1 MLLKRLALKNFK
13 KHENLELTFR
23 EGLTA
28 IRGGNE
34 AGKSSTID
42 AIQYAFFGPKSVKS
56 AASDLVTWGAL
67 PKSMSVEVEVGNFL
81 ISRSPRG
88 AEVLS
93 MGRVV
98 VTGQSEVTKWVETN
112 VVGCPAATAARL
124 MVSGQMD
131 IRGTL
136 AAGPKATA
144 MLLEEAA
151 EFDLFDR
158 IIDAAQHKLP
168 LGAATVQADR
178 LQRLT
183 AELEGL
189 AVPTAPDAAAHEA
202 NLTALT
208 SSLAAAKEAEATLI
222 EKLGAARESI
232 RGLRDTRERRLRV
245 GQALAK
251 VEGRLNDLSVE
262 RTSVEGQATL
272 EPRATADLEE
282 GLRQSQ
288 DLEAR
293 RRAWAQFQK
302 LPQPARW
309 DRAAMNAE
317 IVRLQADIK
326 HADETVRQAQ
336 TNIKVAQA
344 KLINSSTCGFCG
356 QDVSQF
362 PEVAKRNADLEAAI
376 LSEGQRRVDA
386 LEGKEAAERGLE
398 NVQALFRVEDE
409 ILRGVRGIEQYLERD
424 ESVLPAMFTWKG
436 LPPPPPEEAEADYV
450 SMLEEAKRY
459 NDAILKASTK
469 LEMLNRQ
476 IHDLED
482 DRLKLVHELRG
493 LCPVSDEALAQAEAG
508 LKEGEE
514 TLAEARGAIMGLQRS
529 IDGAKTD
536 FQFAVAMHTAAL
548 EKRQQLEKQIES
560 TKQEIST
567 LEFNNGLVKKI
578 RAARPVIGNKL
589 WSMVLASVST
599 VFSQMRGERSIVAKE
614 KDGFTVNGRS
624 VDSLSGSTLDLL
636 GLAIRSALVKT
647 FVPGCSFI
655 ILDEP
660 SASCDASREAAMLGY
675 IAASGFS
682 QVLLVTHSDVSES
695 FANNLITL

>member
-1 MLLKRLALKNFK
+1 MLKKVELQNFRKHTDLKVRF
-13 KHENLELTFR
+13 T
-23 EGLTA
+23 EGLNVIRAPNEGGKTTTLEA
-28 IRGGNE
+28 I
-34 AGKSSTID
+34 A
-42 AIQYAFFGPKSVKS
+42 YALFGSKVLR
-56 AASDLVTWGAL
+56 DGLDNTVTWGQPTTSL
-67 PKSMSVEVEVGNFL
+67 KVTVEYGDYV
-81 ISRSPRG
+81 ITRSKKG
-88 AEVLS
+88 AEVLA
-93 MGRVV
+93 MGQVF
-98 VTGQSEVTKWVETN
+98 VTGQSEVTAFCEKLI
-112 VVGCPAATAARL
+112 GADGATAANL
-124 MVSGQMD
+124 MFSNQMGL
-131 IRGTL
+131 RGVLTN
-136 AAGPKATA
+136 GPKATA
-144 MLLEEAA
+144 QLIEDLG

-183 AELEGL
+183 AELEAL
-189 AVPTAPDAAAHEA
+189 TTPAQPDAAAHEA

-222 EKLGAARESI
+222 EKLAGARDAVAKMRHARAHRSTLE
-232 RGLRDTRERRLRV
+232 
-245 GQALAK
+245 ANLAK
-251 VEGRLNDLSVE
+251 VEGRLNDLRAE
-262 RTSVEGQATL
+262 RTSVEEQASL

-282 GLRQSQ
+282 GLRQFQ
-288 DLEAR
+288 DLAAR

-302 LPQPARW
+302 LPQPARHS
-309 DRAAMNAE
+309 REAMNAE
-317 IVRLQADIK
+317 ISRFQADIK
-326 HADETVRQAQ
+326 HADETMRQAQ

-344 KLINSSTCGFCG
+344 KLINSSTCGYCG

-362 PEVAKRNADLEAAI
+362 PEVAKLNAELEAAI
-376 LSEGQRRVDA
+376 LSEGQRRFEA
-386 LEGKEAAERGLE
+386 RESKEAAERGLE

-424 ESVLPAMFTWKG
+424 ESVLPALFAWKG
-436 LPPPPPEEAEADYV
+436 LPPPPPEEAEPDYAA
-450 SMLEEAKRY
+450 MLAEAKRY
-459 NDAILKASTK
+459 NDAILQARTK

-493 LCPVSDEALAQAEAG
+493 LSPVSDGTLAQAEAG

-514 TLAEARGAIMGLQRS
+514 TLAEARGAIMDLQRS
-529 IDGAKTD
+529 IDGAKAD

-548 EKRQQLEKQIES
+548 EKRAQLEKQIES
-560 TKQEIST
+560 TKQEISA
-567 LEFNNGLVKKI
+567 LEFNNALVKKI

-599 VFSQMRGERSIVAKE
+599 VFSQMRGENSIVSKE
-614 KDGFTVNGRS
+614 KDGFTVNGKS

-636 GLAIRSALVKT
+636 GLAIRCALTKT
-647 FVPGCSFI
+647 FVPGCQFI
-655 ILDEP
+655 VLDEP

>member
-1 MLLKRLALKNFK
+1 MLKKVELQNFRKHTDLKVCF
-13 KHENLELTFR
+13 T
-23 EGLTA
+23 EGLNVIRAPNEGGKTTTLEA
-28 IRGGNE
+28 I
-34 AGKSSTID
+34 A
-42 AIQYAFFGPKSVKS
+42 YALFGSKVLR
-56 AASDLVTWGAL
+56 DGLDNTVTWGQPTNSL
-67 PKSMSVEVEVGNFL
+67 KVTVEYGDYV
-81 ISRSPRG
+81 ITRSKKG

-93 MGRVV
+93 MGQVF
-98 VTGQSEVTKWVETN
+98 VTGQSEVTAFCEKLI
-112 VVGCPAATAARL
+112 GADGATAANL
-124 MVSGQMD
+124 MLSNQMGL
-131 IRGTL
+131 RGVLTN
-136 AAGPKATA
+136 GPKATA
-144 MLLEEAA
+144 QLIEDLG
-151 EFDLFDR
+151 EFSLFDKLL
-158 IIDAAQHKLP
+158 DAAQHKLP

-178 LQRLT
+178 LQRLV

-189 AVPTAPDAAAHEA
+189 TMPAQPDAAAHEA
-202 NLTALT
+202 NVLALSTSLT
-208 SSLAAAKEAEATLI
+208 AAKEAEATLI
-222 EKLGAARESI
+222 EKLAGARESV

-245 GQALAK
+245 GQALTK

-272 EPRATADLEE
+272 EPRSTADIEE
-282 GLRQSQ
+282 GLRQAQ
-288 DLEAR
+288 DLETR

-302 LPQPARW
+302 LPQPERH
-309 DRAAMNAE
+309 DREAMNAE

-326 HADETVRQAQ
+326 HADETGRQAQ

-344 KLINSSTCGFCG
+344 KLINSSTCGYCG

-362 PEVAKRNADLEAAI
+362 PEVAKLNAELEAAI
-376 LSEGQRRVDA
+376 LGEERRTVEA
-386 LEGKEAAERGLE
+386 LESKEAAERGLDT
-398 NVQALFRVEDE
+398 VQALFRVEDE

-424 ESVLPAMFTWKG
+424 ESVLPAMFTWQG
-436 LPPPPPEEAEADYV
+436 LPPPPPEEAEADYA
-450 SMLEEAKRY
+450 SMLEHAKRY

-482 DRLKLVHELRG
+482 DRLKLVDELRG

-508 LKEGEE
+508 LKEGEG
-514 TLAEARGAIMGLQRS
+514 TLTEARDAIMGLQRS
-529 IDGAKTD
+529 IDGAKAD
-536 FQFAVAMHTAAL
+536 FQFAVAMHTTAL
-548 EKRQQLEKQIES
+548 EKRAQLEKQVES
-560 TKQEIST
+560 TKQEVST
-567 LEFNNGLVKKI
+567 LEFNNSLVKKI
-578 RAARPVIGNKL
+578 RAARPIIGNKL

-599 VFSQMRGERSIVAKE
+599 VFSQMRGENSIVSKE
-614 KDGFTVNGRS
+614 KDGFMVNGRS

-636 GLAIRSALVKT
+636 GLSIRSALVKT
-647 FVPGCSFI
+647 FVPGCPFI

>member
-1 MLLKRLALKNFK
+1 MLKKVKLQNFR
-13 KHENLELTFR
+13 KHTDLTVPFT
-23 EGLTA
+23 EGLNV
-28 IRGGNE
+28 IRAANEGGKTTILE
-34 AGKSSTID
+34 AVS
-42 AIQYAFFGPKSVKS
+42 YALFGSRVLR
-56 AASDLVTWGAL
+56 DGLDNTVTWGQPVKAL
-67 PKSMSVEVEVGNFL
+67 KVEVEYGDYV
-81 ISRSPRG
+81 ITRSKAG

-93 MGRVV
+93 MGQVF
-98 VTGQSEVTKWVETN
+98 VTGQSEVTAFCEKLI
-112 VVGCPAATAARL
+112 GADGATAANL
-124 MVSGQMD
+124 MFSNQMGL
-131 IRGTL
+131 RGVLTN
-136 AAGPKATA
+136 GPKATSQ
-144 MLLEEAA
+144 LIEDLS
-151 EFDLFDR
+151 EFSLFDR

-189 AVPTAPDAAAHEA
+189 ATPAQPDAAAHEA
-202 NLTALT
+202 NVLAL
-208 SSLAAAKEAEATLI
+208 SNSLATAKEAEATLI
-222 EKLGAARESI
+222 EKLAGAREGL
-232 RGLRDTRERRLRV
+232 RDLRDTRERKLRLD
-245 GQALAK
+245 QALAK
-251 VEGRLNDLSVE
+251 VEGRLNDLGVE
-262 RTSVEGQATL
+262 RAGLQKSATL

-282 GLRQSQ
+282 SLRQFQ
-288 DLEAR
+288 DLTAR

-302 LPQPARW
+302 LPQPERL
-309 DRAAMNAE
+309 DREAMNAE

-326 HADETVRQAQ
+326 HADETMQQAQ

-362 PEVAKRNADLEAAI
+362 PEVAKLNAELEAAI
-376 LSEGQRRVDA
+376 LSEGQRRVEA
-386 LEGKEAAERGLE
+386 LESKEAAERGLE
-398 NVQALFRVEDE
+398 DVQALFRVEDG

-424 ESVLPAMFTWKG
+424 ESVLPAMFSWKG
-436 LPPPPPEEAEADYV
+436 LPPPPPEEAEPDYAA
-450 SMLEEAKRY
+450 MLAEAKRY

-469 LEMLNRQ
+469 LEMLNCQ
-476 IHDLED
+476 IHELDD
-482 DRLKLVHELRG
+482 DRLKLVDELRG

-514 TLAEARGAIMGLQRS
+514 TLAEARGIITELHRS
-529 IDGAKTD
+529 IDAAKAD

-548 EKRQQLEKQIES
+548 EKRQQLEKQIDG
-560 TKQEIST
+560 TKQEISA
-567 LEFNNGLVKKI
+567 LEFNNNLVKKI

-636 GLAIRSALVKT
+636 GLAIRAALVKT
-647 FVPGCSFI
+647 FVPGCPFL

-660 SASCDASREAAMLGY
+660 SASCDASREASMLGY
-675 IAASGFS
+675 VAAAGFK
-682 QVLLVTHSDVSES
+682 QVLLVTHSDAVES
-695 FANNLITL
+695 FSRTVIRLD

>member
-1 MLLKRLALKNFK
+1 MLKKVELQNFRKHTDLKVRF
-13 KHENLELTFR
+13 T
-23 EGLTA
+23 EGLNVIRAANEGGKTTTLEA
-28 IRGGNE
+28 I
-34 AGKSSTID
+34 A
-42 AIQYAFFGPKSVKS
+42 YALFGSKVLR
-56 AASDLVTWGAL
+56 DGLDNTVTWGQPTNSL
-67 PKSMSVEVEVGNFL
+67 KVTVEYGDYV
-81 ISRSPRG
+81 ITRSKKG
-88 AEVLS
+88 AEVLA
-93 MGRVV
+93 MGQVF
-98 VTGQSEVTKWVETN
+98 VTGQSEVTAFCEKLI
-112 VVGCPAATAARL
+112 GADGATAANL
-124 MVSGQMD
+124 MFSNQMGL
-131 IRGTL
+131 RGVLTN
-136 AAGPKATA
+136 GPKATA
-144 MLLEEAA
+144 QLIEDLG

-183 AELEGL
+183 AELEAL
-189 AVPTAPDAAAHEA
+189 TTPAQPDAAAHEA

-222 EKLGAARESI
+222 EKLAGARDAVAKMRHARAHRSTLE
-232 RGLRDTRERRLRV
+232 
-245 GQALAK
+245 ANLAK
-251 VEGRLNDLSVE
+251 VEGRLNDLRVE

-302 LPQPARW
+302 LPTPERHS
-309 DRAAMNAE
+309 RKAMDAE
-317 IVRLQADIK
+317 IVCIQADIK
-326 HADETVRQAQ
+326 RADEAVRQAQ
-336 TNIKVAQA
+336 TNIKVAKA
-344 KLINSSTCGFCG
+344 KLTTSSTCGFCG

-362 PEVAKRNADLEAAI
+362 PEVAKRNAELAAAI
-376 LSEGQRRVDA
+376 LGEERRTVEA
-386 LEGKEAAERGLE
+386 LESKEVAERALE

-424 ESVLPAMFTWKG
+424 ESVLPAMFSWQG
-436 LPPPPPEEAEADYV
+436 LPPPVAGDEPDYA
-450 SMLEEAKRY
+450 SMLAEAKRY

-514 TLAEARGAIMGLQRS
+514 TLAEARGAIMDLQRS
-529 IDGAKTD
+529 IDGAKAD
-536 FQFAVAMHTAAL
+536 FQFAVAMHAAAL
-548 EKRQQLEKQIES
+548 EKREQLEKQVEN
-560 TKQEIST
+560 TKLEISA
-567 LEFNNGLVKKI
+567 LEFNNNLVKKI

-599 VFSQMRGERSIVAKE
+599 VFSQMRGENSIVSKE

-636 GLAIRSALVKT
+636 GLAIRCALTKT
-647 FVPGCSFI
+647 FVPGCQFI

>member
-1 MLLKRLALKNFK
+1 MLKKVELQNFRKHTDLKVCF
-13 KHENLELTFR
+13 T
-23 EGLTA
+23 EGLNVIRAPNEGGKTTTLEA
-28 IRGGNE
+28 I
-34 AGKSSTID
+34 A
-42 AIQYAFFGPKSVKS
+42 YALFGSKVLR
-56 AASDLVTWGAL
+56 DGLDNTVTWGQPTNSL
-67 PKSMSVEVEVGNFL
+67 KVTVEYGDYV
-81 ISRSPRG
+81 ITRSKKG

-93 MGRVV
+93 MGQVF
-98 VTGQSEVTKWVETN
+98 VTGQSEVTSFCEKLI
-112 VVGCPAATAARL
+112 GADGATAANL
-124 MVSGQMD
+124 MFSNQMGL
-131 IRGTL
+131 RGVLTN
-136 AAGPKATA
+136 GPKATA
-144 MLLEEAA
+144 QLIEDLG

-183 AELEGL
+183 AELGGL
-189 AVPTAPDAAAHEA
+189 AVPAQPDAAAHEA
-202 NLTALT
+202 NVLAL
-208 SSLAAAKEAEATLI
+208 SNSLAAAKEAEATLV
-222 EKLGAARESI
+222 EKLAGAREGT
-232 RGLRDTRERRLRV
+232 RKLRDTRERKLRLD
-245 GQALAK
+245 QALAK

-262 RTSVEGQATL
+262 RAELQKSATL

-288 DLEAR
+288 DLAAR

-302 LPQPARW
+302 LPTPERHS
-309 DRAAMNAE
+309 REAMDAE
-317 IVRLQADIK
+317 IVRFQADIR

-362 PEVAKRNADLEAAI
+362 PEVAKLNAELEAAI
-376 LSEGQRRVDA
+376 LSEGQRRVEA
-386 LEGKEAAERGLE
+386 LESKEAAERGLE

-424 ESVLPAMFTWKG
+424 ESVLPALFTWKG
-436 LPPPPPEEAEADYV
+436 LPPPEAGDEPDYAT
-450 SMLEEAKRY
+450 MLAEAKRY
-459 NDAILKASTK
+459 NDAILKASAK
-469 LEMLNRQ
+469 LEVLNRQ

-482 DRLKLVHELRG
+482 DRLKLVGELRG

-508 LKEGEE
+508 LKEGEG
-514 TLAEARGAIMGLQRS
+514 TLAEARGAIMDLQRS
-529 IDGAKTD
+529 IDGAKAEY
-536 FQFAVAMHTAAL
+536 QFAVAMHTAAL

-567 LEFNNGLVKKI
+567 LEFNNALVKKI

-599 VFSQMRGERSIVAKE
+599 VFSQMRGENSIVSKE

-636 GLAIRSALVKT
+636 GLAIRCALTKT
-647 FVPGCSFI
+647 FVPGCQFI
-655 ILDEP
+655 VLDEP

>member
-1 MLLKRLALKNFK
+1 MLKKAKLQNFRKHTALDVVFTDGLNIIRAANEGGKTTI
-13 KHENLELTFR
+13 LEAISYALFGSR
-23 EGLTA
+23 VLRDGLDNT
-28 IRGGNE
+28 
-34 AGKSSTID
+34 
-42 AIQYAFFGPKSVKS
+42 
-56 AASDLVTWGAL
+56 VTWGQPVKAL
-67 PKSMSVEVEVGNFL
+67 KVEVEYGDYV
-81 ISRSPRG
+81 ITRSKAG

-93 MGRVV
+93 MGQVF
-98 VTGQSEVTKWVETN
+98 VTGQSEVTSFCEKLI
-112 VVGCPAATAARL
+112 GADGATASNL
-124 MVSGQMD
+124 MFSNQTSL
-131 IRGTL
+131 RGVLTN
-136 AAGPKATA
+136 GPKATA
-144 MLLEEAA
+144 QLIEDLG

-183 AELEGL
+183 SELEGL
-189 AVPTAPDAAAHEA
+189 ATPAQPDAAAHEA
-202 NLTALT
+202 NVLAL
-208 SSLAAAKEAEATLI
+208 SNSLATAKEAEATLV
-222 EKLGAARESI
+222 EKLVGAREALRSM
-232 RGLRDTRERRLRV
+232 RDTRERKLRLD
-245 GQALAK
+245 QALTK
-251 VEGRLNDLSVE
+251 VESRLNDLSVE
-262 RTSVEGQATL
+262 RTSVKEQASL
-272 EPRATADLEE
+272 EPRATVDLEE
-282 GLRQSQ
+282 DLRQSQ
-288 DLEAR
+288 DLAAR

-302 LPQPARW
+302 LPQPERL
-309 DRAAMNAE
+309 DREAVNAE

-362 PEVAKRNADLEAAI
+362 PEVAKLNAELEAAI
-376 LSEGQRRVDA
+376 LSEGQRRVEA
-386 LEGKEAAERGLE
+386 LESKEAAERGLE
-398 NVQALFRVEDE
+398 DVQALFRVEDE

-424 ESVLPAMFTWKG
+424 ESVLPAMFSWKG
-436 LPPPPPEEAEADYV
+436 LPLPPPEEAEPDYAA
-450 SMLEEAKRY
+450 MLAEAKRY
-459 NDAILKASTK
+459 NDAILRASTK

-482 DRLKLVHELRG
+482 DRLKFVHELRG
-493 LCPVSDEALAQAEAG
+493 LRPVSDADLAQAEAG
-508 LKEGEE
+508 LKEGEG
-514 TLAEARGAIMGLQRS
+514 TLAEARGIITDLQRR
-529 IDGAKTD
+529 IDAAEAD
-536 FQFAVAMHTAAL
+536 FRFAVAMHTAAL
-548 EKRQQLEKQIES
+548 EKRAQLEKQIES
-560 TKQEIST
+560 TKQEISA

-599 VFSQMRGERSIVAKE
+599 VFSQMRGENSIVSKE

-636 GLAIRSALVKT
+636 GLAIRCALTKT
-647 FVPGCSFI
+647 FVPGCQFI
-655 ILDEP
+655 VLDEP

>member
-1 MLLKRLALKNFK
+1 MLKKVELQNFRKHTDLKVCF
-13 KHENLELTFR
+13 T
-23 EGLTA
+23 EGLNVIRAPNEGGKTTTLEA
-28 IRGGNE
+28 I
-34 AGKSSTID
+34 A
-42 AIQYAFFGPKSVKS
+42 YALFGSKVLR
-56 AASDLVTWGAL
+56 DGLDNTVTWGQPTNSL
-67 PKSMSVEVEVGNFL
+67 KVTVEYGDYV
-81 ISRSPRG
+81 ITRSKKG

-93 MGRVV
+93 MGQVF
-98 VTGQSEVTKWVETN
+98 VTGQSEVTAFCEKLI
-112 VVGCPAATAARL
+112 GADGATAANL
-124 MVSGQMD
+124 MFSNQMGL
-131 IRGTL
+131 RGVLTN
-136 AAGPKATA
+136 GPKATA
-144 MLLEEAA
+144 QLIEDLG

-168 LGAATVQADR
+168 LGAAMVQADR

-183 AELEGL
+183 AELGGL
-189 AVPTAPDAAAHEA
+189 ATPAQPDAAAHEA
-202 NLTALT
+202 NVMALGN
-208 SSLAAAKEAEATLI
+208 SLAAAKEAEATLV
-222 EKLGAARESI
+222 EKLAGARDAVAKMKHARSHRATLE
-232 RGLRDTRERRLRV
+232 
-245 GQALAK
+245 ANLAK
-251 VEGRLNDLSVE
+251 VEGRQNDLSAE
-262 RTSVEGQATL
+262 RTSVEGQASL

-282 GLRQSQ
+282 GLRQAQ
-288 DLEAR
+288 DLTAR

-302 LPQPARW
+302 LPQPER
-309 DRAAMNAE
+309 RSREAMNAE
-317 IVRLQADIK
+317 IVRFQADIK

-362 PEVAKRNADLEAAI
+362 PEVAKLNAELEAAI
-376 LSEGQRRVDA
+376 LSEGQRRVEA
-386 LEGKEAAERGLE
+386 LESKEAAERGLE

-424 ESVLPAMFTWKG
+424 ESGVPALFTWKG
-436 LPPPPPEEAEADYV
+436 LPPPVAGDEPDYAA
-450 SMLEEAKRY
+450 MLAEAKRY
-459 NDAILKASTK
+459 NDAILQARTK
-469 LEMLNRQ
+469 LGMLNRQ

-493 LCPVSDEALAQAEAG
+493 LHPVSDADLAQAEAG
-508 LKEGEE
+508 LKEGEG
-514 TLAEARGAIMGLQRS
+514 TLAEARGAIMDLQRS
-529 IDGAKTD
+529 IDGAKAD

-548 EKRQQLEKQIES
+548 EKRAQLEKQIES
-560 TKQEIST
+560 TKQEISA

-599 VFSQMRGERSIVAKE
+599 VFSQMRGENSIVSKE

-636 GLAIRSALVKT
+636 GLAIRGALTKT
-647 FVPGCSFI
+647 FVPGCQFI
-655 ILDEP
+655 VLDEP

-695 FANNLITL
+695 FANSLITL

>member
-1 MLLKRLALKNFK
+1 MLKKVELQNFRKHTDLKVCF
-13 KHENLELTFR
+13 T
-23 EGLTA
+23 EGLNVIRAANEGGKTTILEA
-28 IRGGNE
+28 I
-34 AGKSSTID
+34 A
-42 AIQYAFFGPKSVKS
+42 YALFGSKVLR
-56 AASDLVTWGAL
+56 DGLDNTVTWGQPTNSL
-67 PKSMSVEVEVGNFL
+67 KVTVEYGDYV
-81 ISRSPRG
+81 ITRSKKG

-93 MGRVV
+93 MGQVF
-98 VTGQSEVTKWVETN
+98 VTGQSEVTSFCEKLI
-112 VVGCPAATAARL
+112 GADGATAANL
-124 MVSGQMD
+124 MFSNQMGL
-131 IRGTL
+131 RGVLTN
-136 AAGPKATA
+136 GPKATA
-144 MLLEEAA
+144 QLIEDLG

-183 AELEGL
+183 SELGGL
-189 AVPTAPDAAAHEA
+189 AVPAQPDAAAHEA
-202 NLTALT
+202 NVLAL
-208 SSLAAAKEAEATLI
+208 SNSLAAAKEAEATLV
-222 EKLGAARESI
+222 EKLAGARDAVAKMKHARSHRATLE
-232 RGLRDTRERRLRV
+232 
-245 GQALAK
+245 ANLAK
-251 VEGRLNDLSVE
+251 VEGRQNDLSVE
-262 RTSVEGQATL
+262 RTSVEEQASL

-282 GLRQSQ
+282 GLRQFQ
-288 DLEAR
+288 DLAAR

-302 LPQPARW
+302 LPQPARHS
-309 DRAAMNAE
+309 REAMNAE
-317 IVRLQADIK
+317 ISRFQADIK
-326 HADETVRQAQ
+326 HADETMRQAQ

-344 KLINSSTCGFCG
+344 KLINSSTCGYCG

-362 PEVAKRNADLEAAI
+362 PEVAKLNAELEAAI
-376 LSEGQRRVDA
+376 LSEGQRRFEA
-386 LEGKEAAERGLE
+386 RESKEAAERGLE

-424 ESVLPAMFTWKG
+424 ESVLPALFTWKG
-436 LPPPPPEEAEADYV
+436 LPPPPPEEAEPDYAA
-450 SMLEEAKRY
+450 MLAEAKRY
-459 NDAILKASTK
+459 NDAILQARTK

-493 LCPVSDEALAQAEAG
+493 LCPVSDGALAQAEDG

-514 TLAEARGAIMGLQRS
+514 ALAEARGAIMDLQRS
-529 IDGAKTD
+529 IDRSRAD
-536 FQFAVAMHTAAL
+536 FQFAVAMHTAAI
-548 EKRQQLEKQIES
+548 EKRALLEKQIES
-560 TKQEIST
+560 TKQEISA

-599 VFSQMRGERSIVAKE
+599 VFSQMRGENSIVSKE
-614 KDGFTVNGRS
+614 KDGFTVNGKS

-636 GLAIRSALVKT
+636 GLAIRCALTKT
-647 FVPGCSFI
+647 FVPGCQFI
-655 ILDEP
+655 VLDEP

>member
-1 MLLKRLALKNFK
+1 MLKKVELQNFR
-13 KHENLELTFR
+13 KHTDLTVPFT
-23 EGLTA
+23 EGLNVIRAPNEGGKTTTLEA
-28 IRGGNE
+28 I
-34 AGKSSTID
+34 A
-42 AIQYAFFGPKSVKS
+42 YALFGSKVLR
-56 AASDLVTWGAL
+56 DGLDNTVTWGQPTNSL
-67 PKSMSVEVEVGNFL
+67 KVTVEYGDYV
-81 ISRSPRG
+81 ITRSKKG

-93 MGRVV
+93 TGQVF
-98 VTGQSEVTKWVETN
+98 VTGQSEVTAFCEKLI
-112 VVGCPAATAARL
+112 GADGATAANL
-124 MVSGQMD
+124 MFSNQMD

-151 EFDLFDR
+151 EFDLFDKLL
-158 IIDAAQHKLP
+158 DAAQHKLP

-178 LQRLT
+178 LQRLV
-183 AELEGL
+183 AELEAL
-189 AVPTAPDAAAHEA
+189 AMPAQPDAAAHEA
-202 NLTALT
+202 NVLAL
-208 SSLAAAKEAEATLI
+208 SNSLVAAKEAEATVA
-222 EKLGAARESI
+222 EKLAGARDAVAKMKHARS
-232 RGLRDTRERRLRV
+232 RRATLE
-245 GQALAK
+245 ASLTK

-293 RRAWAQFQK
+293 RRAWAQFQR
-302 LPQPARW
+302 LPQPERHG
-309 DRAAMNAE
+309 REAMNAE
-317 IVRLQADIK
+317 IVRFQADIR
-326 HADETVRQAQ
+326 HANETVRQAQ
-336 TNIKVAQA
+336 TNIEVAQA

-362 PEVAKRNADLEAAI
+362 PEVAKRNAELEAAI
-376 LSEGQRRVDA
+376 LSEGQRRVEA
-386 LEGKEAAERGLE
+386 LESKEAAERGLE

-424 ESVLPAMFTWKG
+424 ESVVPALFTWKG
-436 LPPPPPEEAEADYV
+436 LPPPAAGDEPDYA
-450 SMLEEAKRY
+450 SMLAEAKRY

-469 LEMLNRQ
+469 REMLNRQ

-493 LCPVSDEALAQAEAG
+493 LHPVSDGALAQAEAG
-508 LKEGEE
+508 LKEGEG
-514 TLAEARGAIMGLQRS
+514 TLAEARGSIMDLQRS
-529 IDGAKTD
+529 IDGAKAD
-536 FQFAVAMHTAAL
+536 FQFAVAMHAAAL
-548 EKRQQLEKQIES
+548 EKREQLEKQIES
-560 TKQEIST
+560 TKQEISA

-599 VFSQMRGERSIVAKE
+599 VFSQMRGENSIVSKE

-636 GLAIRSALVKT
+636 GLAIRCALTKT
-647 FVPGCSFI
+647 FVPGCPFI
-655 ILDEP
+655 VLDEP

>member
-1 MLLKRLALKNFK
+1 MLKKVELQNFRKHTDLKVRF
-13 KHENLELTFR
+13 T
-23 EGLTA
+23 EGLNVIRAANEGGKTTTLEA
-28 IRGGNE
+28 I
-34 AGKSSTID
+34 A
-42 AIQYAFFGPKSVKS
+42 YALFGSKVLR
-56 AASDLVTWGAL
+56 DGLDNTVTWGQPTNSL
-67 PKSMSVEVEVGNFL
+67 KVTVEYGDYV
-81 ISRSPRG
+81 ITRSKKG

-93 MGRVV
+93 MGQVF
-98 VTGQSEVTKWVETN
+98 VTGQSEVTAFCEKLI
-112 VVGCPAATAARL
+112 GADGATAANL
-124 MVSGQMD
+124 MFSNQMGL
-131 IRGTL
+131 RGVLTN
-136 AAGPKATA
+136 GPKATA
-144 MLLEEAA
+144 QLIEDLG

-178 LQRLT
+178 LQRLV

-189 AVPTAPDAAAHEA
+189 AVPTAPDAAAHED
-202 NLTALT
+202 NVLALT
-208 SSLAAAKEAEATLI
+208 RSLAAAKEAEATLI
-222 EKLGAARESI
+222 EKLAGARDAVAKMKHARS
-232 RGLRDTRERRLRV
+232 RRATLE
-245 GQALAK
+245 ASLTK
-251 VEGRLNDLSVE
+251 VEGRLNDLGAE
-262 RTSVEGQATL
+262 RTSVEGQASL
-272 EPRATADLEE
+272 EPRATAGLEE

-317 IVRLQADIK
+317 IVRLQADIR
-326 HADETVRQAQ
+326 HANETVRQAQ
-336 TNIKVAQA
+336 TNIEVAQA

-362 PEVAKRNADLEAAI
+362 PEVAKRNAELEAAI
-376 LSEGQRRVDA
+376 LSEGQRRVEA
-386 LEGKEAAERGLE
+386 LESKEAAERGLE
-398 NVQALFRVEDE
+398 SVQALFRVEDE

-424 ESVLPAMFTWKG
+424 ESVLPAMFSWQG
-436 LPPPPPEEAEADYV
+436 LPPPAAGDEPDYA
-450 SMLEEAKRY
+450 SMLAEAKRY

-482 DRLKLVHELRG
+482 DRLKLVNELRG

-514 TLAEARGAIMGLQRS
+514 TLAEARGAIMDLQRS
-529 IDGAKTD
+529 IDGAKAD

-548 EKRQQLEKQIES
+548 EKRAQLEKQIES
-560 TKQEIST
+560 TKQEISA
-567 LEFNNGLVKKI
+567 LEFNNALVKKI

-599 VFSQMRGERSIVAKE
+599 VFSQMRGENSIVSKE
-614 KDGFTVNGRS
+614 KDGFTVNGKS

-636 GLAIRSALVKT
+636 GLAIRCALTKT
-647 FVPGCSFI
+647 FVPGCQFI
-655 ILDEP
+655 VLDEP

>member
-1 MLLKRLALKNFK
+1 MLKKVKLQNFR
-13 KHENLELTFR
+13 KHTDLTVPFT
-23 EGLTA
+23 EGLNVIRAANEGGKTTILEA
-28 IRGGNE
+28 I
-34 AGKSSTID
+34 S
-42 AIQYAFFGPKSVKS
+42 YALFGSRVLR
-56 AASDLVTWGAL
+56 DGLDNTVTWGQPVKAL
-67 PKSMSVEVEVGNFL
+67 KVEVEYGDYV
-81 ISRSPRG
+81 ITRSKAG

-93 MGRVV
+93 MGQVF
-98 VTGQSEVTKWVETN
+98 VTGQSEVTSFCEKLI
-112 VVGCPAATAARL
+112 GADGATAANL
-124 MVSGQMD
+124 MFSNQMGL
-131 IRGTL
+131 RGVLTN
-136 AAGPKATA
+136 GPKATA
-144 MLLEEAA
+144 QLIEDLG

-168 LGAATVQADR
+168 LGAVTVQADR

-183 AELEGL
+183 SELEGL
-189 AVPTAPDAAAHEA
+189 TTPAQPDAAAHEA
-202 NLTALT
+202 NVLAL
-208 SSLAAAKEAEATLI
+208 SNSLAAAKEAEATLV
-222 EKLGAARESI
+222 EKLAGARDAVAKMKHARSHRATLE
-232 RGLRDTRERRLRV
+232 
-245 GQALAK
+245 ANLAK
-251 VEGRLNDLSVE
+251 VEGRQNDLSVE

-272 EPRATADLEE
+272 EPCATADLEE
-282 GLRQSQ
+282 GLRQAQ
-288 DLEAR
+288 DLTAR

-302 LPQPARW
+302 LPQPERHS
-309 DRAAMNAE
+309 REAMDAE
-317 IVRLQADIK
+317 IVRFQADIR

-344 KLINSSTCGFCG
+344 KLTTSSTCGFCG

-362 PEVAKRNADLEAAI
+362 PEVAKRNAELEAAI
-376 LSEGQRRVDA
+376 LGEERRAAEA
-386 LEGKEAAERGLE
+386 LENKEAAERGLD

-424 ESVLPAMFTWKG
+424 ESVLPALFAWKG
-436 LPPPPPEEAEADYV
+436 LPPPEVGDEPDYAA
-450 SMLEEAKRY
+450 MLAEAKRY
-459 NDAILKASTK
+459 NDAILKANAK

-476 IHDLED
+476 AHDLED

-514 TLAEARGAIMGLQRS
+514 TLAEARGIATELQRS
-529 IDGAKTD
+529 IDGAKAD

-548 EKRQQLEKQIES
+548 EKRQQLEKQIEG
-560 TKQEIST
+560 TKQEISA
-567 LEFNNGLVKKI
+567 LEFNNNLVKKV

-636 GLAIRSALVKT
+636 GLAIRAALVKT
-647 FVPGCSFI
+647 FVPGCPFI

-660 SASCDASREAAMLGY
+660 SAAMDNDRTAAMLGY
-675 IAASGFS
+675 IAASGFK
-682 QVLLVTHSDVSES
+682 QVLLVTHEEISES

>member
-1 MLLKRLALKNFK
+1 MLKKVELQNFRKHTDLKVCF
-13 KHENLELTFR
+13 T
-23 EGLTA
+23 EGLNVIRAPNEGGKTTTLEA
-28 IRGGNE
+28 I
-34 AGKSSTID
+34 A
-42 AIQYAFFGPKSVKS
+42 YALFGSKVLR
-56 AASDLVTWGAL
+56 DGLDNTVTWGQPTTSL
-67 PKSMSVEVEVGNFL
+67 KVTVEYGDYV
-81 ISRSPRG
+81 ITRSKKG

-93 MGRVV
+93 MGQVF
-98 VTGQSEVTKWVETN
+98 VTGQSEVTAFCEKLI
-112 VVGCPAATAARL
+112 GADGATAANL
-124 MVSGQMD
+124 MFSNQMGL
-131 IRGTL
+131 RGVLTN
-136 AAGPKATA
+136 GPKATA
-144 MLLEEAA
+144 QLIEDLG

-189 AVPTAPDAAAHEA
+189 TTPAQPDAAAHEA
-202 NLTALT
+202 NVLAL
-208 SSLAAAKEAEATLI
+208 SNSLAAAKEAETTLI
-222 EKLGAARESI
+222 EKLAGARESI

-309 DRAAMNAE
+309 GRAEMDAE
-317 IVRLQADIK
+317 IVCIQADIK
-326 HADETVRQAQ
+326 HADETMRQAQ
-336 TNIKVAQA
+336 TNIKVAKT
-344 KLINSSTCGFCG
+344 KLTTSSTCGFCG

-362 PEVAKRNADLEAAI
+362 PEVVKRNAELEAAI
-376 LSEGQRRVDA
+376 LSEERRAAEA
-386 LEGKEAAERGLE
+386 LESKEDAERALE

-424 ESVLPAMFTWKG
+424 ESVLPAMFSWQG
-436 LPPPPPEEAEADYV
+436 LPPPVAGDEPDYA
-450 SMLEEAKRY
+450 SMLAEAKRY

-493 LCPVSDEALAQAEAG
+493 LSPVSDGTLAQAEAG
-508 LKEGEE
+508 LKEGEG
-514 TLAEARGAIMGLQRS
+514 TLAEARGAIMDLQRS
-529 IDGAKTD
+529 IDGAKAD
-536 FQFAVAMHTAAL
+536 FQFAVAMHAAAL
-548 EKRQQLEKQIES
+548 EKREQLEKQVEN
-560 TKQEIST
+560 TKLEISA
-567 LEFNNGLVKKI
+567 LEFNNNLVKKI

-599 VFSQMRGERSIVAKE
+599 VFSQMRGENSIVSKE

-636 GLAIRSALVKT
+636 GLAIRCALTKT
-647 FVPGCSFI
+647 FVPGCQFI

>member
-1 MLLKRLALKNFK
+1 MLKKVKLQNFR
-13 KHENLELTFR
+13 KHTDLTVPFT
-23 EGLTA
+23 EGLNVIRAANEGGKTTILEA
-28 IRGGNE
+28 I
-34 AGKSSTID
+34 S
-42 AIQYAFFGPKSVKS
+42 YALFGSRVLR
-56 AASDLVTWGAL
+56 DGLDNTVTWGQPVKAL
-67 PKSMSVEVEVGNFL
+67 KVEVEYGDYV
-81 ISRSPRG
+81 ITRSKAG
-88 AEVLS
+88 AEVLA
-93 MGRVV
+93 MGQVF
-98 VTGQSEVTKWVETN
+98 VTGQSEVTAFCEKL
-112 VVGCPAATAARL
+112 VGADANTAANL
-124 MVSGQMD
+124 MLSNQMGL
-131 IRGTL
+131 RGVLTN
-136 AAGPKATA
+136 GPKATA
-144 MLLEEAA
+144 QLIEDLG

-183 AELEGL
+183 SELEGL
-189 AVPTAPDAAAHEA
+189 TTPAQPDAAAHEA
-202 NLTALT
+202 NVLAL
-208 SSLAAAKEAEATLI
+208 SNSLAAAKEAEATLV
-222 EKLGAARESI
+222 EKLAGARDAVAKMKHARSHRATLE
-232 RGLRDTRERRLRV
+232 
-245 GQALAK
+245 ANLAK
-251 VEGRLNDLSVE
+251 VEGRLNDLGAE
-262 RTSVEGQATL
+262 RTGVEGQATL
-272 EPRATADLEE
+272 EPRETAALEE
-282 GLRQSQ
+282 GLRQYQ
-288 DLEAR
+288 DLWAR

-302 LPQPARW
+302 LPTPERHS
-309 DRAAMNAE
+309 REAMNAE
-317 IVRLQADIK
+317 ISRFQADIK

-362 PEVAKRNADLEAAI
+362 PEVAKLNAELEAAI
-376 LSEGQRRVDA
+376 LSEGQRRVEA
-386 LEGKEAAERGLE
+386 LESKEAAERGLE

-424 ESVLPAMFTWKG
+424 ESVLPALFMWQG
-436 LPPPPPEEAEADYV
+436 LPPPEAGAEPDYAGMLAD
-450 SMLEEAKRY
+450 AKRY
-459 NDAILKASTK
+459 NDAILKANTK
-469 LEMLNRQ
+469 LEMLNCQ

-493 LCPVSDEALAQAEAG
+493 LCPVSDGALAQAEAG
-508 LKEGEE
+508 LKEGEG
-514 TLAEARGAIMGLQRS
+514 TLAEARGAIMDLQRS
-529 IDGAKTD
+529 IDGAKAE

-548 EKRQQLEKQIES
+548 EKRAQLEKQIES
-560 TKQEIST
+560 TKQEISA
-567 LEFNNGLVKKI
+567 LEFNNALVKKI

-599 VFSQMRGERSIVAKE
+599 VFSQMRGENSIVSKE

-636 GLAIRSALVKT
+636 GLAIRCALTKT
-647 FVPGCSFI
+647 FVPGCQFI
-655 ILDEP
+655 VLDEP

>member
-1 MLLKRLALKNFK
+1 MLKKAKLQKFR
-13 KHENLELTFR
+13 KHEDLEICFT
-23 EGLTA
+23 EGLNVIRAANEGGKTTILEA
-28 IRGGNE
+28 I
-34 AGKSSTID
+34 S
-42 AIQYAFFGPKSVKS
+42 YALFGSRVLR
-56 AASDLVTWGAL
+56 DGLDNTVTWGQPAKAL
-67 PKSMSVEVEVGNFL
+67 KVEVEYGDY
-81 ISRSPRG
+81 IITRSKSG
-88 AEVLS
+88 AEVLA
-93 MGRVV
+93 MGQVF
-98 VTGQSEVTKWVETN
+98 VTGQSEVTAFCEKLI
-112 VVGCPAATAARL
+112 GADGATASNL
-124 MVSGQMD
+124 MFSNQTSL
-131 IRGTL
+131 RGVLTN
-136 AAGPKATA
+136 GPKATA
-144 MLLEEAA
+144 QLIEDLG

-183 AELEGL
+183 SELGGL
-189 AVPTAPDAAAHEA
+189 AVPAQPDAAAHEA
-202 NLTALT
+202 NVLAL
-208 SSLAAAKEAEATLI
+208 SNSLAAAKEAEATLV
-222 EKLGAARESI
+222 EKLAGARDAVAKMKHARSHRSTLE
-232 RGLRDTRERRLRV
+232 
-245 GQALAK
+245 ANLAK
-251 VEGRLNDLSVE
+251 VEDRQNDLSVE

-272 EPRATADLEE
+272 EPCATADLEE
-282 GLRQSQ
+282 GLRQAQ
-288 DLEAR
+288 DLTAR

-302 LPQPARW
+302 LPQPER
-309 DRAAMNAE
+309 RSREAMNAE
-317 IVRLQADIK
+317 IVRFQADIR

-344 KLINSSTCGFCG
+344 KLTTSSTCGFCG

-362 PEVAKRNADLEAAI
+362 PEVAKRNAELEAAI
-376 LSEGQRRVDA
+376 LGEERRAAEA
-386 LEGKEAAERGLE
+386 LENKEAAERGLE

-424 ESVLPAMFTWKG
+424 ESVLPALFAWKG
-436 LPPPPPEEAEADYV
+436 LPPPPPEEAEPDYAA
-450 SMLEEAKRY
+450 MLAEAKRY
-459 NDAILKASTK
+459 NDAILQARTK

-493 LCPVSDEALAQAEAG
+493 LSPVSDGTLAQAEAG

-514 TLAEARGAIMGLQRS
+514 TLAEARGAIMDLQRS
-529 IDGAKTD
+529 IDGAKAD

-548 EKRQQLEKQIES
+548 EKRAQLEKQIES
-560 TKQEIST
+560 TKQEISA
-567 LEFNNGLVKKI
+567 LEFNNALVKKI

-599 VFSQMRGERSIVAKE
+599 VFSQMRGENSIVSKE

-636 GLAIRSALVKT
+636 GLAIRCALTKT
-647 FVPGCSFI
+647 FVPGCQFI
-655 ILDEP
+655 VLDEP

>member
-1 MLLKRLALKNFK
+1 MLKKVELQNFRKHTDLKVCF
-13 KHENLELTFR
+13 T
-23 EGLTA
+23 EGLNVIRAANEGGKTTILEA
-28 IRGGNE
+28 I
-34 AGKSSTID
+34 A
-42 AIQYAFFGPKSVKS
+42 YALFGSKVLR
-56 AASDLVTWGAL
+56 DGLDNTVTWGQPTNSL
-67 PKSMSVEVEVGNFL
+67 KVTVEYGDYV
-81 ISRSPRG
+81 ITRSKKG

-93 MGRVV
+93 MGQVF
-98 VTGQSEVTKWVETN
+98 VTGQSEVTSFCEKLI
-112 VVGCPAATAARL
+112 GADGATAANL
-124 MVSGQMD
+124 MFSNQMGL
-131 IRGTL
+131 RGVLTN
-136 AAGPKATA
+136 GPKATA
-144 MLLEEAA
+144 QLIEDLG

-183 AELEGL
+183 SELGGL
-189 AVPTAPDAAAHEA
+189 AVPAQPDAAAHEA
-202 NLTALT
+202 NVLAL
-208 SSLAAAKEAEATLI
+208 SNSLAAAKEAEATLV
-222 EKLGAARESI
+222 EKLAGARDAVAKMKHARSHRATLE
-232 RGLRDTRERRLRV
+232 
-245 GQALAK
+245 ANLAK
-251 VEGRLNDLSVE
+251 VEGRQNDLSVE
-262 RTSVEGQATL
+262 RTSVEEQASL

-282 GLRQSQ
+282 GLRQFQ
-288 DLEAR
+288 DLAAR

-302 LPQPARW
+302 LPQPARHS
-309 DRAAMNAE
+309 REAMNAE
-317 IVRLQADIK
+317 ISRFQADIK
-326 HADETVRQAQ
+326 HADETMRQAQ

-344 KLINSSTCGFCG
+344 KLINSSTCGYCG

-362 PEVAKRNADLEAAI
+362 PEVAKLNAELEAAI
-376 LSEGQRRVDA
+376 LSEGQRRFEA
-386 LEGKEAAERGLE
+386 RESKEAAERGLE

-424 ESVLPAMFTWKG
+424 ESVLPALFAWKG
-436 LPPPPPEEAEADYV
+436 LPPPPPEEAEPDYAA
-450 SMLEEAKRY
+450 MLAEAKRY
-459 NDAILKASTK
+459 NDAILQARTK

-493 LCPVSDEALAQAEAG
+493 LCPVSDGALAQAEDG

-514 TLAEARGAIMGLQRS
+514 ALAEARGAIMDLQRS
-529 IDGAKTD
+529 IDRSRAD
-536 FQFAVAMHTAAL
+536 FQFAVAMHTAAI
-548 EKRQQLEKQIES
+548 EKRALLEKQIES
-560 TKQEIST
+560 TKQEISA

-599 VFSQMRGERSIVAKE
+599 VFSQMRGENSIVSKE
-614 KDGFTVNGRS
+614 KDGFTVNGKS

-636 GLAIRSALVKT
+636 GLAIRCALTKT
-647 FVPGCSFI
+647 FVPGCQFI
-655 ILDEP
+655 VLDEP

>member
-1 MLLKRLALKNFK
+1 MLKKVELQNFRKHTDLKVCF
-13 KHENLELTFR
+13 T
-23 EGLTA
+23 EGLNVIRAANEGGKTTTLEA
-28 IRGGNE
+28 I
-34 AGKSSTID
+34 A
-42 AIQYAFFGPKSVKS
+42 YALFGSKVLR
-56 AASDLVTWGAL
+56 DGLDNTVTWGQPTNSL
-67 PKSMSVEVEVGNFL
+67 KVTVEYGDYV
-81 ISRSPRG
+81 ITRSKKG

-93 MGRVV
+93 MGQVF
-98 VTGQSEVTKWVETN
+98 VTGQSEVTAFCEKLI
-112 VVGCPAATAARL
+112 GADGATAANL
-124 MVSGQMD
+124 MFSNQMGL
-131 IRGTL
+131 RGVL
-136 AAGPKATA
+136 ANGPKATA
-144 MLLEEAA
+144 QLIEDLG

-178 LQRLT
+178 LQRLV

-189 AVPTAPDAAAHEA
+189 AVPTAPDAAAHED
-202 NLTALT
+202 NVLALT
-208 SSLAAAKEAEATLI
+208 RSLAAAKEAEATLI
-222 EKLGAARESI
+222 EKLAGARDAVAKMKHARS
-232 RGLRDTRERRLRV
+232 RRATLE
-245 GQALAK
+245 ASLTK
-251 VEGRLNDLSVE
+251 VEGRLNDLGAE
-262 RTSVEGQATL
+262 RTSVEGQASL
-272 EPRATADLEE
+272 EPRATAGLEE

-317 IVRLQADIK
+317 IVRIQADIR
-326 HADETVRQAQ
+326 HANETVRQAQ
-336 TNIKVAQA
+336 TNIEVAQA

-362 PEVAKRNADLEAAI
+362 PEVAKRNAELEAAI
-376 LSEGQRRVDA
+376 LSEGQRRVEA
-386 LEGKEAAERGLE
+386 LESKEAAERGLE
-398 NVQALFRVEDE
+398 SVQALFRVEDE

-424 ESVLPAMFTWKG
+424 ESVLPAMFSWQG
-436 LPPPPPEEAEADYV
+436 LPPPAAGDEPDYA
-450 SMLEEAKRY
+450 SMLAEAKRY

-482 DRLKLVHELRG
+482 DRLKLVNELRG

-514 TLAEARGAIMGLQRS
+514 TLAEARGAIMDLQRS
-529 IDGAKTD
+529 IDGAKAD

-548 EKRQQLEKQIES
+548 EKRAQLEKQIKS
-560 TKQEIST
+560 TKQEISA
-567 LEFNNGLVKKI
+567 LEFNNALVKKI

-599 VFSQMRGERSIVAKE
+599 VFSQMRGENSIVSKE
-614 KDGFTVNGRS
+614 KDGFTVNGKS

-636 GLAIRSALVKT
+636 GLAIRCALTKT
-647 FVPGCSFI
+647 FVPGCQFI
-655 ILDEP
+655 VLDEP

>member
-1 MLLKRLALKNFK
+1 MLKKANLQNFRKHTDLKVCF
-13 KHENLELTFR
+13 T
-23 EGLTA
+23 EGLNV
-28 IRGGNE
+28 IRAPNEGGKTTTLE
-34 AGKSSTID
+34 AV
-42 AIQYAFFGPKSVKS
+42 AYALFGSKVLR
-56 AASDLVTWGAL
+56 DGLDNTVTWGQPTNSLKVA
-67 PKSMSVEVEVGNFL
+67 VEYGDYV
-81 ISRSPRG
+81 ITRSKKG

-93 MGRVV
+93 MGQVF
-98 VTGQSEVTKWVETN
+98 VTGQSEVTAFCEKLI
-112 VVGCPAATAARL
+112 GADGATAANL
-124 MVSGQMD
+124 MFSNQMGL
-131 IRGTL
+131 RGVLTN
-136 AAGPKATA
+136 GPKATA
-144 MLLEEAA
+144 QLIEDLG
-151 EFDLFDR
+151 EFSLFDKLL
-158 IIDAAQHKLP
+158 DAAQHKLP

-178 LQRLT
+178 LQRLV
-183 AELEGL
+183 AELETL
-189 AVPTAPDAAAHEA
+189 AMPAQPDAAAHEA

-222 EKLGAARESI
+222 EKLAGARESV

-245 GQALAK
+245 GQALTK

-272 EPRATADLEE
+272 EPRSTAALEE
-282 GLRQSQ
+282 GLRQAQ

-302 LPQPARW
+302 LPRP
-309 DRAAMNAE
+309 DRHGREAMNAE
-317 IVRLQADIK
+317 IVRFQADIK
-326 HADETVRQAQ
+326 HADETMRQAQ

-344 KLINSSTCGFCG
+344 KLINSSTCGYCG

-362 PEVAKRNADLEAAI
+362 PEVAKLNAELEAAI
-376 LSEGQRRVDA
+376 LSEGQRRVKA
-386 LEGKEAAERGLE
+386 LESKEAAERGLDT
-398 NVQALFRVEDE
+398 VQALFRVEDE

-424 ESVLPAMFTWKG
+424 ESVLPAMFTWQG
-436 LPPPPPEEAEADYV
+436 LPPPAAGDEPDYAA
-450 SMLEEAKRY
+450 MLAEAKRY
-459 NDAILKASTK
+459 NDAILQAHTK

-476 IHDLED
+476 IHDLD
-482 DRLKLVHELRG
+482 GDRLKLVDELRG
-493 LCPVSDEALAQAEAG
+493 LHPVSDEALAQAETD

-514 TLAEARGAIMGLQRS
+514 TLADARGAITGLQRS
-529 IDGAKTD
+529 IDGAKAD
-536 FQFAVAMHTAAL
+536 FQFAVAMHAAAL
-548 EKRQQLEKQIES
+548 EKRAQLEKQVEN

-599 VFSQMRGERSIVAKE
+599 VFSQMRGENSIVAKE

-636 GLAIRSALVKT
+636 GLSIRSALVKT
-647 FVPGCSFI
+647 FVPGCPFI